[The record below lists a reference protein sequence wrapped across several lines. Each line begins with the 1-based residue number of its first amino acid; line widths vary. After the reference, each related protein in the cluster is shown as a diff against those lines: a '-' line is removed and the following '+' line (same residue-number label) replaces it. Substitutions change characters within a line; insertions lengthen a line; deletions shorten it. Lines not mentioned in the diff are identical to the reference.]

1 MIGVIIMDRK
11 KLGTLMGAM
20 VFAFPLI
27 LIVLFELL
35 ELV

>member
-20 VFAFPLI
+20 VIAFPLI

-35 ELV
+35 EIV